1 MLNFILKTFRWNRHH
16 QPHAPTAPATQKVSK
31 VLTETTIGFDLN
43 GSIKSEQVADDDL
56 KEKNH

>member
-1 MLNFILKTFRWNRHH
+1 
-16 QPHAPTAPATQKVSK
+16 VSK